1 MLTKQTE
8 KENIDAIL
16 QINTDVK
23 ISKQTASKPNLT
35 VTKMIKLSLSQ
46 KCYTVTL
53 GKWLQSINVIQ
64 SINRLIME
72 SDCDH
77 IKKC

>member
-16 QINTDVK
+16 QINIDVK

>member
-23 ISKQTASKPNLT
+23 ISKQTTSKPNLT